1 MSFMCE
7 GRSLE
12 SLLLQLTELSDVLGR
27 SLSDADINEAQDAA
41 HKAML
46 KIKDALK
53 ESKTTNLVGFFITL
67 EMIRVSVDRY
77 LAIRSEVAAE
87 GHTPYMKQ

>member
-12 SLLLQLTELSDVLGR
+12 TLLSQLSELAETLGRNLSDE
-27 SLSDADINEAQDAA
+27 DINESQDAA

-46 KIKDALK
+46 KIKDALN
-53 ESKTTNLVGFFITL
+53 ESKTNNLVGFFITL